1 MRDTLDTENVE
12 AASILSPQSSA
23 LSPQSSVITPQHSP
37 VARTRVVRII
47 DRLNIGGPA
56 KHVVWLT
63 CGLESDQFESTL
75 ITGTIPPG
83 EGDMSYFAAD
93 NGVEP
98 IVVKQM
104 SRELG
109 FRDLLVIAKLTCLF
123 FQIRPDVVHT

>member
-1 MRDTLDTENVE
+1 MRKKIEIGDLPQVGL
-12 AASILSPQSSA
+12 IPGPQSST
-23 LSPQSSVITPQHSP
+23 LSPESSGRGPHSS
-37 VARTRVVRII
+37 ALRVVRVI

-56 KHVVWLT
+56 KHVVWLSS
-63 CGLESDQFESTL
+63 GLATGEFESTL
-75 ITGTIPPG
+75 ITGTIPAG

-109 FRDLLVIAKLTCLF
+109 
-123 FQIRPDVVHT
+123 